1 MSLPYVWNCNT
12 FSTFNCTHTA
22 IVSELWIA
30 LILHLITLILSQKSV
45 SLVQTPDQTIMTV
58 TVILSSSTAQ
68 NVMKSSTKCHGK
80 ISSNIFDTCTT
91 TTSKQWLAMTA
102 YNDRTSL
109 VLEILWYIAAYHIE
123 SKGLQSRDAGRVRW
137 DTEQS
142 PLNTNEMSPT
152 VVPSLAQNAL
162 ELYTLISDYN

>member
-1 MSLPYVWNCNT
+1 
-12 FSTFNCTHTA
+12 
-22 IVSELWIA
+22 
-30 LILHLITLILSQKSV
+30 
-45 SLVQTPDQTIMTV
+45 
-58 TVILSSSTAQ
+58 
-68 NVMKSSTKCHGK
+68 
-80 ISSNIFDTCTT
+80 
-91 TTSKQWLAMTA
+91 MTA